1 MNILCPTPLQKGD
14 IVGLI
19 SPSSPIMEQDI
30 EAGVHL
36 LKSHGFKVKYAKH
49 MLASERFLA
58 GKDSDRANDVMDF
71 FKDSEVKAIIATRG
85 GQGSQRL
92 LPFLDYELI
101 QRNPK
106 QLYGFSD
113 TTALQLGLFKNSGLV

>member
-1 MNILCPTPLQKGD
+1 MSSTTAKGD

-36 LKSHGFKVKYAKH
+36 LKLNGFKVKYAKH
-49 MLASERFLA
+49 MFASERFLA
-58 GKDSDRANDVMDF
+58 GKDSERANDVMDF

-85 GQGSQRL
+85 GQGSQRI
-92 LPFLDYELI
+92 LPF
-101 QRNPK
+101 
-106 QLYGFSD
+106 
-113 TTALQLGLFKNSGLV
+113 